1 MGDNMPTKRV
11 LIVDDEA
18 DIRAIIQGCLEEIA
32 GWQVLTATSGETGIE
47 LAIIEQPDGI
57 LMDVSMPGIGGLAA
71 FRKLQSDQRTE
82 MIPVAFL
89 TAKTLPEEQ
98 ERWNA
103 LGIRGIIDKP
113 FDPMTLVERV
123 MDVFGWAA

>member
-1 MGDNMPTKRV
+1 MPTKRV